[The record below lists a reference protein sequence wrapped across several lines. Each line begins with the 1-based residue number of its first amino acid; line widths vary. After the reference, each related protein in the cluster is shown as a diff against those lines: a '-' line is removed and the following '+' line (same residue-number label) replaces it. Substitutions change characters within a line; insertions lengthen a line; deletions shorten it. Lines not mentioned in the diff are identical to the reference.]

1 MREPGAQE
9 ASWRFTGFYGESRR
23 ELWHRS
29 WDLLKLLQ
37 TRGTLPWFCAGDFN
51 EILDPGE
58 QFGGLVR
65 SERQMDGFRDA
76 VEVCGFA
83 DLGYVGLPWTWI
95 NRLAIEISKFAW
107 TGD

>member
-1 MREPGAQE
+1 
-9 ASWRFTGFYGESRR
+9 
-23 ELWHRS
+23 
-29 WDLLKLLQ
+29 
-37 TRGTLPWFCAGDFN
+37 
-51 EILDPGE
+51 
-58 QFGGLVR
+58 
-65 SERQMDGFRDA
+65 MDGFRDA